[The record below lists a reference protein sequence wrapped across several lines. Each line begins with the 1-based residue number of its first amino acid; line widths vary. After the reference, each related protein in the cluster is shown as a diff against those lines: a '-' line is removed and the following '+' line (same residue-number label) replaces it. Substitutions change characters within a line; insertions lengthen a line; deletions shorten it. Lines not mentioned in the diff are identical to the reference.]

1 VEHLQANGF
10 KRDQQPGHAAMSMA
24 FQVKESVQMDALQ
37 IGQKVRFRAVQ
48 DKGAYS
54 LLQIE
59 AVGRV

>member
-1 VEHLQANGF
+1 
-10 KRDQQPGHAAMSMA
+10 MSMA